1 MNLINS
7 AKFQIVWSHYYGDCV
22 PLTNI
27 FKYNLRNKWLRFH
40 SLPNGKRHAQN
51 NDELSEIIKKKHCL
65 MKDVIGDSSKAFVVF
80 ATPNYETSPSEFN
93 LDCELNQTHKAYI
106 EVCNKIIE
114 KFNLENEFTI
124 NFDEMSFSIN
134 SALVEL
140 DKFSFDDVFS
150 QIANDEL
157 DYLFIMNP
165 KNGDIFAPYDGGVD
179 LIIGD
184 ETKKANLR
192 EKHKNWLSNRE
203 DGF

>member
-1 MNLINS
+1 MDLINS
-7 AKFQIVWSHYYGDCV
+7 AKFQNIWTHYYGDCV
-22 PLTNI
+22 PLTNV
-27 FKYNLRNKWLRFH
+27 FKYNLQNKWLRFH
-40 SLPNGKRHAQN
+40 SLTNGKRYAQN
-51 NDELSEIIKKKHCL
+51 NDELSEIIKKNHYL
-65 MKDVIGDSSKAFVVF
+65 MKDIIGDSRKAFVVF
-80 ATPNYETSPSEFN
+80 ATPNYDPSLSESN
-93 LDCELNQTHKAYI
+93 LGCELNQTQKGYVEI
-106 EVCNKIIE
+106 CNKIIE

-124 NFDEMSFSIN
+124 NFDGMSFSIN

-140 DKFSFDDVFS
+140 DKFSFEDIFS
-150 QIANDEL
+150 QIANDEV

-179 LIIGD
+179 LIIRD